1 MSRRSPISALS
12 AILAL
17 VLAAC
22 SPGQAGE
29 ESLSKPRVGLFTSLP
44 IYWGEGDFGDILDGE
59 AEQDWV
65 RTELETRFELVPLDT
80 LEPEALSGLERVILA
95 QPRAL
100 APSENAS
107 FDDWLAQ
114 GGRAV
119 ILADPMLT
127 RHSHYPIGDRR
138 RPQDVV
144 LLSPIFSHWG
154 VALLFDERQP
164 EGERDVAWNGR
175 GFPVN
180 LRGRFAKVETGSDE
194 RSCEVDGDGLVARCA
209 RGAGEALVFADA
221 ALLDWEGEG
230 PVPQARR
237 EALWDLLAPLATDR
251 QPFAD

>member
-1 MSRRSPISALS
+1 MFRLPRISVLS
-12 AILAL
+12 AVLAL

-22 SPGQAGE
+22 APGQAGE
-29 ESLSKPRVGLFTSLP
+29 ETLPKPRVGLFTSLP
-44 IYWGEGDFGDILDGE
+44 IYWGEGDFGEILDGE
-59 AEQDWV
+59 AEQNWV
-65 RTELETRFELVPLDT
+65 RAELETRFELVPLDT
-80 LEPEALSGLERVILA
+80 LEPDALSGLERVILA

-107 FDDWLAQ
+107 FDEWVSQ

-154 VALLFDERQP
+154 VALQFDEGQP
-164 EGERDVAWNGR
+164 EGEREVAWNGR

-180 LRGRFAKVETGSDE
+180 LRGRFTEADTGAGD

-209 RGAGEALVFADA
+209 RGAGEALLFADA
-221 ALLDWEGEG
+221 ALLDWEDSG
-230 PVPQARR
+230 PLPQARR
-237 EALWDLLAPLATDR
+237 DALWDLLAPLAADR
-251 QPFAD
+251 QSSAN